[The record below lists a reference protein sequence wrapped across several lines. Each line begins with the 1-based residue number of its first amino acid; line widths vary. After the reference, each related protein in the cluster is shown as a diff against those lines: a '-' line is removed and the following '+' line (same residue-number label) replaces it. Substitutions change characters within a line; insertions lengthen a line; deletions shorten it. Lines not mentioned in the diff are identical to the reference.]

1 MGQDY
6 SCPIFLII
14 IMQIKLR
21 GYLLLFALIL
31 FIIDTICQFSINTQ
45 ISFLIFILILFGV
58 PHGALDLYIDQHL
71 HPSEKGQKVFLI
83 KYLANI
89 LAYALVWYFF
99 PIAALIIFILITAF
113 HFGEIDWMGK
123 THLLIH
129 KIIYTLLGFAW
140 ILFMLTKNINFA
152 LDVFLTMGR
161 SSIKKEGIIA
171 LAHTLYPVSILSIL
185 GLHLVLFFF
194 KNIFFE
200 KSRHYYYSIL
210 QAAVLISFVLF
221 MPLWL
226 SFAFYFGFWHSLLS
240 FDKIRI
246 NFEVSNTVKGW
257 GGLLFKA
264 APFSIVAWFGFAY
277 ITFLTLNSK
286 DASGVFTLLFISLS
300 VLALPHLQVF
310 TKLKLPSN

>member
-1 MGQDY
+1 
-6 SCPIFLII
+6 
-14 IMQIKLR
+14 MQIKLR
-21 GYLLLFALIL
+21 GYLLLFAVIL

-99 PIAALIIFILITAF
+99 PIAALVIFILITAF

-200 KSRHYYYSIL
+200 KSSHYYYSLL

-257 GGLLFKA
+257 SGLLFKA

-310 TKLKLPSN
+310 TKLKLPRN

>member
-1 MGQDY
+1 
-6 SCPIFLII
+6 
-14 IMQIKLR
+14 MQIKLR

-99 PIAALIIFILITAF
+99 PIAALVIFILITAF

-161 SSIKKEGIIA
+161 SGIKKEGIIA

-185 GLHLVLFFF
+185 GLHFVLFFF
-194 KNIFFE
+194 KNIFFA
-200 KSRHYYYSIL
+200 KSSHYYYSL
-210 QAAVLISFVLF
+210 FQAAVLISFVLF

-257 GGLLFKA
+257 SGLLFKA

-310 TKLKLPSN
+310 TKLKLPRN

>member
-1 MGQDY
+1 MGQEF

-99 PIAALIIFILITAF
+99 PIAALILFILITAF

-185 GLHLVLFFF
+185 GLHFVLFFF